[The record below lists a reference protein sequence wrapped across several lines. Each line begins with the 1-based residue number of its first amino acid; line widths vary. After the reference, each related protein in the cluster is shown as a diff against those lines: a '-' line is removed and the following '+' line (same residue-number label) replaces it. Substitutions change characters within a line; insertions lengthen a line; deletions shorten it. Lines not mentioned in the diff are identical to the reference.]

1 MNRSNRSPEAE
12 RHRATL
18 LEFITPLLAPSRSL
32 RARRH
37 AMEALSGFAI
47 PVQGATIEAIAGP
60 GVVGEWL
67 RVAGAVP
74 GARTIY
80 YLHGGGYSLGSPFSH
95 RPLVGSLAQVCE
107 ATVFSLDYR
116 RAPEHPCPAAIDDAM
131 AGWQWLCGQVPDPT
145 RLVIAGDSAGAGL
158 ALALES
164 ELRQRK
170 LTPPAGLVLLSPW
183 TDLAL
188 TGDSLQRNADQ
199 DVMVTWPVLRQF
211 AADYL
216 GALNPTDTRASPLY
230 ADRRG
235 CAPLLIQVGS
245 EEMLLSDATRLADR
259 AVADGVD
266 VTLEIAAGMWH
277 VWQAWARQ
285 VPEAQAA
292 LERVAS
298 FLERI
303 EKRRHGPGTI

>member
-1 MNRSNRSPEAE
+1 MSGSSRSAEAE

-18 LEFITPLLAPSRSL
+18 LEFISPLLAPSRSL

-37 AMEALSGFAI
+37 AMEALSGFAA
-47 PVQGATIEAIAGP
+47 PVEGTTIEAVADQR
-60 GVVGEWL
+60 VTGEWL
-67 RVAGAVP
+67 RVTAAVP
-74 GARTIY
+74 STRTLC

-95 RPLVGSLAQVCE
+95 RPLVGGLAQLCK
-107 ATVFSLDYR
+107 AAVFSLEYR
-116 RAPEHPCPAAIDDAM
+116 RAPEHPCPAAIDDAVL
-131 AGWQWLCGQVPDPT
+131 GWQWLCDQVPDPT
-145 RLVIAGDSAGAGL
+145 RLVLAGDSAGAGL
-158 ALALES
+158 ALALEF
-164 ELRQRK
+164 ELRRRQ
-170 LTPPAGLVLLSPW
+170 LTPPAGLVLFSPW

-188 TGDSLQRNADQ
+188 TGDSLERNAAR

-216 GALNPTDTRASPLY
+216 GTLDSTDPRASPLY

-235 CAPLLIQVGS
+235 CPPLLIQVGG

-266 VTLEIAAGMWH
+266 VTLDIAPGMWH

-303 EKRRHGPGTI
+303 EQRPFAAGTT